1 MILFT
6 LRCVADHEF
15 EGWFRN
21 SDAYE
26 AQAKKG
32 EIACPVCGDTHV
44 EKALMSP
51 RLGRSTKGREVEPA
65 PQAVPAPVEAPAADA
80 PAKEISAADLT
91 PEKVKYMLRE
101 IRKHVEKN
109 CDYVGPKF
117 AEEARKIHKG
127 EVEARG
133 IYGEATPEE
142 SRALEDDGIE
152 VASIPWV
159 PTNDA

>member
-6 LRCVADHEF
+6 LKCGADHEF

-21 SDAYE
+21 SETYE
-26 AQAKKG
+26 AQAVAG
-32 EIACPVCGDTHV
+32 EIACPVCGDAHV

-65 PQAVPAPVEAPAADA
+65 PAPVPAKVES
-80 PAKEISAADLT
+80 PAKEISAADIT
-91 PEKVKYMLRE
+91 PAKMKEMLRE
-101 IRKHVEKN
+101 IRKHVETN

-127 EVEARG
+127 EIEARG
-133 IYGEATPEE
+133 IYGEATPQE
-142 SRALEDDGIE
+142 SQALADDGIE

-159 PTNDA
+159 PSSDA